1 MLSNILPSIVL
12 VLSASRL
19 SNGAITPTFITEA
32 ARGLSSYLATLS
44 HAPPPPSPHVV
55 SISATPG
62 HFYPEYDHLRPN
74 PNATPLHE
82 YFLGDATLEDVAGL
96 QASMFP
102 NHHNNPISRGNMETW
117 IEDNQEYQALED
129 KQQAKIR
136 SWLKQFFVD
145 EVDSRLIRE
154 KATSFIWSLKQSS
167 RAPDTIWWDQDL
179 VEKNSANMEYISL
192 VTIGDYL
199 QFYDRE
205 SFKTTHEKVEE
216 MTPKILQILSLDQN
230 NELRKTA
237 LTIKELLKYK
247 DSRGLR
253 MYEDRM
259 GEVISVLLKDFS
271 TQNIQEKQD
280 ALHNLYI
287 VFGTAPSKAKEK
299 ARNAI
304 RNDPTLSPIF
314 EHPHPD
320 SRALNKRS
328 TFVSKINYKSWGS
341 HIRSLFLQPKRKQIV
356 LPKTS
361 MQKNT
366 PRLGFVRLGVMTEF
380 CQRFIG
386 VAPSLK

>member
-44 HAPPPPSPHVV
+44 HAPPPPSPHV
-55 SISATPG
+55 A
-62 HFYPEYDHLRPN
+62 N

-96 QASMFP
+96 QASMFQ

-145 EVDSRLIRE
+145 E
-154 KATSFIWSLKQSS
+154 SS

-192 VTIGDYL
+192 
-199 QFYDRE
+199 
-205 SFKTTHEKVEE
+205 
-216 MTPKILQILSLDQN
+216 ILSLDQN

-320 SRALNKRS
+320 SRPLNKRS
-328 TFVSKINYKSWGS
+328 TFVSKINYKSGE
-341 HIRSLFLQPKRKQIV
+341 
-356 LPKTS
+356 
-361 MQKNT
+361 
-366 PRLGFVRLGVMTEF
+366 G
-380 CQRFIG
+380 
-386 VAPSLK
+386 